1 MDTLQAIV
9 TGAIQGITE
18 FIPVS
23 SSAHLAG
30 LPLIM
35 KWSDPG
41 HAADV
46 FLHFGSLFAVFVVFW
61 KEFALV
67 LKGAL
72 HIVACQSSDQKT
84 YALSLLI
91 ASIPIIVVFGIVEAF
106 FPLRIN
112 SLMFIA
118 SNSILF
124 GVLLWLADR
133 QSIKQPTDKQV
144 SCKDALIVG
153 FFQVFSIIPGASRL
167 GTCLTGMRILG
178 YDRITSF
185 RFSVLMSIIPVA
197 GAVFLKTLKV
207 LFSVVSLPWDGMILS
222 CLVAFAFG
230 ILTLKMVLAWLKNGS
245 FSPFVLYRIGFGT
258 ALIGLYAA
266 AF

>member
-1 MDTLQAIV
+1 MDILQAII

-18 FIPVS
+18 FVPVS

-61 KEFALV
+61 KEVALI

-72 HIVACQSSDQKT
+72 HIVTRQASDQRT
-84 YALSLLI
+84 YALSLLV
-91 ASIPIIVVFGIVEAF
+91 ASIPTIVVFGIIEIF

-112 SLMFIA
+112 SLLFIA

-124 GVLLWLADR
+124 GALLWLADR
-133 QSIKQPTDKQV
+133 QPIKQPTDKQV

-153 FFQVFSIIPGASRL
+153 FFQTFSIIPGASRL

-197 GAVFLKTLKV
+197 GAVFIKTLKV
-207 LFSVVSLPWDGMILS
+207 LFSFVYLSLDEMMLS
-222 CLVAFAFG
+222 CLVAFVLG
-230 ILTLKMVLAWLKNGS
+230 MLTLKIVLAWLKNGS
-245 FSPFVLYRIGFGT
+245 FLPFVLYRICLGT
-258 ALIGLYAA
+258 ALIGFCLLA
-266 AF
+266 

>member
-61 KEFALV
+61 KDIALI

-72 HIVACQSSDQKT
+72 HIVTRQASDQRT
-84 YALSLLI
+84 YALSLLT
-91 ASIPIIVVFGIVEAF
+91 ASIPTIVVFGIVEVF

-133 QSIKQPTDKQV
+133 RSTSPSKQV

-185 RFSVLMSIIPVA
+185 RFSILMSIIPVA
-197 GAVFLKTLKV
+197 GAVFLKALKV

-230 ILTLKMVLAWLKNGS
+230 ILTLKVVLAWLKNGS
-245 FSPFVLYRIGFGT
+245 FLPFVLYRIGLGA
-258 ALIGLYAA
+258 ALIGLYTA